1 MWPTLILCGLAA
13 AQVTYLVTTS
23 VIFDGPRS
31 WLQAKIPR
39 VEYLITCPWCFSA
52 WASAGTVA
60 LMHHRIDYDI
70 LAWAAVW
77 WVACFGYWACQALAS
92 SAEM

>member
-1 MWPTLILCGLAA
+1 MGDHSY
-13 AQVTYLVTTS
+13 VEERLVPAPEGGDIS
-23 VIFDGPRS
+23 VIDYGGDGP
-31 WLQAKIPR
+31 A
-39 VEYLITCPWCFSA
+39 V
-52 WASAGTVA
+52 V

-92 SAEM
+92 SAEL